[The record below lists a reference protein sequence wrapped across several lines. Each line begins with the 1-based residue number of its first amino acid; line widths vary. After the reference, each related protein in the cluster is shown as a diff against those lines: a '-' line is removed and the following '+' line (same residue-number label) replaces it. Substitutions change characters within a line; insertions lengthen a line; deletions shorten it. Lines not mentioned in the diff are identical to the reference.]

1 MIKLD
6 QVSLADLLPPNLL
19 SDVKVRAAVQA
30 IDKEQQLIT
39 KEASRLSL
47 MSNLDTLDEQW
58 INELIWQF
66 HVEGAE
72 LASTLDEKRNLIRN
86 FIDIHRTKGT
96 RYALERVIDLLGM
109 RAIISEWFEHGG
121 NPYTF
126 RIEVLEVTNKGLTEE
141 KLKLLDRLIIEYKN
155 TRSRLTSI
163 RVYLSSK
170 GSAFYAVNAVT
181 GESITIYP
189 WSVGVIE
196 TRGQL
201 KIGQAMQSTE
211 IISVYPN

>member
-19 SDVKVRAAVQA
+19 SDAKVRAAVQA
-30 IDKEQQLIT
+30 IDKEQQTIT

-58 INELIWQF
+58 IDELIWQF

-121 NPYTF
+121 DPYTF
-126 RIEVLEVTNKGLTEE
+126 RIEVLEVTNKGLSDE
-141 KLKLLDRLIIEYKN
+141 KIRLLDRLIMEYKN
-155 TRSRLTSI
+155 TRSRLTEI
-163 RVYLSSK
+163 RVFLTSRGDVSHALALI
-170 GSAFYAVNAVT
+170 GS
-181 GESITIYP
+181 EDITVYP
-189 WSVGVIE
+189 IRAEGLTSAGVIRFNAYTADIE
-196 TRGQL
+196 YV
-201 KIGQAMQSTE
+201 E
-211 IISVYPN
+211 VYP